1 MRGRAERLE
10 LKVVKVP
17 LEIAAVV
24 QEQVAPIVRFHLEG
38 FTAWGTV
45 REQMERLAFDA
56 YSQGLVHGNQI
67 PKVEA

>member
-1 MRGRAERLE
+1 
-10 LKVVKVP
+10 VVKVP

-56 YSQGLVHGNQI
+56 
-67 PKVEA
+67 